1 MNFCECCNVIS
12 EVEKWCFEFD
22 IKANELGE
30 AFMFQRTFWDS
41 AIFLISAKPV
51 VENPLEMTSYIA
63 NSDLISLL
71 THKSDLKPY

>member
-1 MNFCECCNVIS
+1 MLQYNLRGWEM
-12 EVEKWCFEFD
+12 CFEFD

-51 VENPLEMTSYIA
+51 VEMTSYID